1 MDTRNP
7 EPKELIGSKDLR
19 ESFKESERIC
29 GSWFINGVEL
39 HQFEA
44 NSPAS
49 VVAQINAKSGA
60 TFVTAEIDDQG
71 HLVLIDKSGADIQ
84 INLGAAYVPSG
95 PASSGDVAKDVLQ
108 NLKHEQEKDH
118 HERRGNRVLE
128 MLGLEST
135 AQTNDGIDDQA
146 LAQSGVPAGF
156 ETGLSADERKE
167 RWRRETG
174 QSDPNR
180 ASASQQA
187 NPSRQGVAGVD
198 KRGAPQI
205 PSNPTPGT
213 TSGAGGKLDDGR
225 GRQGTGGGQGETA
238 GATIAR
244 EHSGGGSQQAPVPGA

>member
-7 EPKELIGSKDLR
+7 EPKELVGSKDLR
-19 ESFKESERIC
+19 ESFKETDRIC

-44 NSPAS
+44 NSPGS
-49 VVAQINAKSGA
+49 VVAQINAKAGS
-60 TFVTAEIDDQG
+60 TYVNAEIDDQG

-84 INLGAAYVPSG
+84 IRAGAPYVNAS

-108 NLKHEQEKDH
+108 NLKHEQEKDR
-118 HERRGNRVLE
+118 HERRGNNVLE
-128 MLGLEST
+128 MLGLEATDQAT
-135 AQTNDGIDDQA
+135 AGAGDDQA

-156 ETGLSADERKE
+156 ETGLSAEDRKE
-167 RWRRETG
+167 RWRREFG
-174 QSDPNR
+174 LSNP
-180 ASASQQA
+180 SQQA
-187 NPSRQGVAGVD
+187 SRQASDTGVD

-238 GATIAR
+238 GATVQKQ
-244 EHSGGGSQQAPVPGA
+244 HSSAGQQPAPVPGA

>member
-7 EPKELIGSKDLR
+7 EPKELVGSKDLR
-19 ESFKESERIC
+19 ESFKETDRIR
-29 GSWFINGVEL
+29 GSWLINGVEL

-49 VVAQINAKSGA
+49 VVAQINSKSGA

-71 HLVLIDKSGADIQ
+71 HLVLIDKSNADIQ
-84 INLGAAYVPSG
+84 IGLGSPYVNAG
-95 PASSGDVAKDVLQ
+95 PASSGDVAKDVLS
-108 NLKHEQEKDH
+108 NLKHGQEKDR

-128 MLGLEST
+128 MLGLE
-135 AQTNDGIDDQA
+135 ATNQAAAAEGQA
-146 LAQSGVPAGF
+146 LAQSGVQAGF

-167 RWRRETG
+167 RWRRESGLSTAN
-174 QSDPNR
+174 P
-180 ASASQQA
+180 SQQA
-187 NPSRQGVAGVD
+187 NPSRQASGSVD
-198 KRGAPQI
+198 KSNAPQI

-238 GATIAR
+238 GATIQR
-244 EHSGGGSQQAPVPGA
+244 QHSGATQQPAPVPGA

>member
-7 EPKELIGSKDLR
+7 KPKEVIGSKDLR
-19 ESFKESERIC
+19 ESFRDSERIR

-84 INLGAAYVPSG
+84 IRAGAAYVSSG

-108 NLKHEQEKDH
+108 NIQHEQKKMRDD
-118 HERRGNRVLE
+118 RDGNKVLE

-135 AQTNDGIDDQA
+135 DQASAGTDDQP

-156 ETGLSADERKE
+156 ETGLSADERTE
-167 RWRRETG
+167 RWKRETG
-174 QSDPNR
+174 QSNP
-180 ASASQQA
+180 SQQA
-187 NPSRQGVAGVD
+187 NPSRQGASGVD

-205 PSNPTPGT
+205 PSNPTPGNE
-213 TSGAGGKLDDGR
+213 SGAGGKLDDGR
-225 GRQGTGGGQGETA
+225 GRSGTGGGQGETA
-238 GATIAR
+238 GATIQR
-244 EHSGGGSQQAPVPGA
+244 QHSVEGQQPAPVPGA

>member
-7 EPKELIGSKDLR
+7 EPKELVGSKDLR
-19 ESFKESERIC
+19 ESFKETDRIR

-49 VVAQINAKSGA
+49 VVAQINAKTGA

-84 INLGAAYVPSG
+84 IRAGAAYVNAG

-118 HERRGNRVLE
+118 QERSGNRVLE
-128 MLGLEST
+128 MLGLEAT
-135 AQTNDGIDDQA
+135 DQAIGTEDQA
-146 LAQSGVPAGF
+146 LAQSGVQAGF
-156 ETGLSADERKE
+156 ETGLSADERRE
-167 RWRRETG
+167 RWRRESG
-174 QSDPNR
+174 QSNP
-180 ASASQQA
+180 SQQA
-187 NPSRQGVAGVD
+187 NPSRQGSAGVD
-198 KRGAPQI
+198 KSGAPQI

-225 GRQGTGGGQGETA
+225 GRQGTGGGAGETA
-238 GATIAR
+238 GATIQKQ
-244 EHSGGGSQQAPVPGA
+244 HDGSGQQPAPVPGA

>member
-7 EPKELIGSKDLR
+7 VPKELIGSKDLR
-19 ESFKESERIC
+19 ESFKESDRIR

-49 VVAQINAKSGA
+49 VVAQVNAKASA

-84 INLGAAYVPSG
+84 INLGAPYVNAG

-108 NLKHEQEKDH
+108 NLKHEQEKDR
-118 HERRGNRVLE
+118 HERRGNLVLE
-128 MLGLEST
+128 MLGLEAT
-135 AQTNDGIDDQA
+135 DRGLNTDGNQA
-146 LAQSGVPAGF
+146 IAQSGVAAGF
-156 ETGLSADERKE
+156 ETGLSADERRE

-174 QSDPNR
+174 QSNP
-180 ASASQQA
+180 SQQA
-187 NPSRQGVAGVD
+187 NPSRQGTAGVD

-205 PSNPTPGT
+205 PSNPSPGNE
-213 TSGAGGKLDDGR
+213 SGAGGKLDDGR

-238 GATIAR
+238 GATIQNQ
-244 EHSGGGSQQAPVPGA
+244 HSGASQKPASVPGA

>member
-7 EPKELIGSKDLR
+7 EPKELVGSKDLR
-19 ESFKESERIC
+19 ESFKESDRIR

-49 VVAQINAKSGA
+49 VVAQINAKAGA
-60 TFVTAEIDDQG
+60 TFVSAEIDDQG
-71 HLVLIDKSGADIQ
+71 HLVLIDRSGADIQ
-84 INLGAAYVPSG
+84 IGLGAPYVNAG

-108 NLKHEQEKDH
+108 NLKHEQEKDR
-118 HERRGNRVLE
+118 HERRGNNVLE
-128 MLGLEST
+128 MLGLEASDR
-135 AQTNDGIDDQA
+135 ASAGAGDQA

-174 QSDPNR
+174 QSNP
-180 ASASQQA
+180 SQQA
-187 NPSRQGVAGVD
+187 KGTSGVD
-198 KRGAPQI
+198 KSRAPQI

-238 GATIAR
+238 GATVQRQHDGA
-244 EHSGGGSQQAPVPGA
+244 GQQPAPVPGA

>member
-19 ESFKESERIC
+19 ESFKETDRIR
-29 GSWFINGVEL
+29 GSWFINGVEM

-60 TFVTAEIDDQG
+60 TFVTAEIDDHG
-71 HLVLIDKSGADIQ
+71 HLVLIDKSGADIK
-84 INLGAAYVPSG
+84 IGIGASYVASG
-95 PASSGDVAKDVLQ
+95 PAASGDVAKDVLQ
-108 NLKHEQEKDH
+108 NLKHEQEKDQ

-128 MLGLEST
+128 MLGLEAT
-135 AQTNDGIDDQA
+135 DQASVGDEA
-146 LAQSGVPAGF
+146 LAQSGVAAGF

-167 RWRRETG
+167 RWRRDTFPE
-174 QSDPNR
+174 QK
-180 ASASQQA
+180 AS
-187 NPSRQGVAGVD
+187 PSRQGTAGVD

-225 GRQGTGGGQGETA
+225 GRSGTGGGQGETA
-238 GATIAR
+238 GRTIQDQ
-244 EHSGGGSQQAPVPGA
+244 HSGTGQRQAPVLGA

>member
-19 ESFKESERIC
+19 ESFKETDRIR

-60 TFVTAEIDDQG
+60 TFVTAEIDDHG
-71 HLVLIDKSGADIQ
+71 HLVLIDKSGADIK
-84 INLGAAYVPSG
+84 IGLGAPYVNFG
-95 PASSGDVAKDVLQ
+95 PNSTGDTAKDILQ
-108 NLKHEQEKDH
+108 HLRHEQEN
-118 HERRGNRVLE
+118 ERREGRGNKVLE
-128 MLGLEST
+128 MLGLEAT
-135 AQTNDGIDDQA
+135 EQGAGADDQA
-146 LAQSGVPAGF
+146 LAQSGAQAGF

-167 RWRRETG
+167 RWRRDTFPE
-174 QSDPNR
+174 
-180 ASASQQA
+180 QQA
-187 NPSRQGVAGVD
+187 NPSRQGTAGVD

-225 GRQGTGGGQGETA
+225 GRSGTGGGQGETA
-238 GATIAR
+238 GGTIQNQANR
-244 EHSGGGSQQAPVPGA
+244 QQALT